1 MFSLIRYRPNGFP
14 IVGRIDI
21 SDESEDD
28 SDVEIIGVGRIYI
41 SDESE
46 DDSDVQIIGNV
57 PKRMCDTPPIR

>member
-28 SDVEIIGVGRIYI
+28 SDVEIIG
-41 SDESE
+41 
-46 DDSDVQIIGNV
+46 NV